1 MIRRSYLN
9 NVADANVSILV
20 ASRENYL
27 QKVKESNQQ
36 SLLMNQV
43 SKTNVLSSC

>member
-36 SLLMNQV
+36 YVGKVTFDEPSF
-43 SKTNVLSSC
+43 